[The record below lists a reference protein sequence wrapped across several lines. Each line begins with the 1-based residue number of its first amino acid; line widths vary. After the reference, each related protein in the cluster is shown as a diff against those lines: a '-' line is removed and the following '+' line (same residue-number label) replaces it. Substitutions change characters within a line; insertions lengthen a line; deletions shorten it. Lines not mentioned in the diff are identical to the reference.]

1 MVVEEKPVMKQV
13 GKLII
18 TLAYGF
24 YDIIM
29 VSDDKKFLRNE
40 RKRLMKEG
48 YKPTMISNS
57 IFESPALVIATTSA
71 LREAK
76 EIAKEILGGNIK
88 DQEVKR

>member
-13 GKLII
+13 GKLVI

-48 YKPTMISNS
+48 YKPTLLPNS

-76 EIAKEILGGNIK
+76 EIAKEILGGK
-88 DQEVKR
+88 